1 MHVHTSPADSRY
13 ANTLAYATR
22 DCINFQQGAISLI
35 WLPRAAAVT
44 TAAVVNHLAE
54 EDAYHLGDKQ
64 GGHGVGESGAHA
76 VPQWRS

>member
-1 MHVHTSPADSRY
+1 
-13 ANTLAYATR
+13 
-22 DCINFQQGAISLI
+22 LI